1 MKDFDFFTK
10 YLPLIIPLVV
20 IQLGLMIYCLVDLA
34 KREKTK
40 GPKWLWA
47 IVVILGE
54 LIGPVIYLL
63 FGRDE

>member
-1 MKDFDFFTK
+1 MNGFDFFTK

>member
-1 MKDFDFFTK
+1 MKGTDFITK

-20 IQLGLMIYCLVDLA
+20 VQLGLMVYCLIDLA